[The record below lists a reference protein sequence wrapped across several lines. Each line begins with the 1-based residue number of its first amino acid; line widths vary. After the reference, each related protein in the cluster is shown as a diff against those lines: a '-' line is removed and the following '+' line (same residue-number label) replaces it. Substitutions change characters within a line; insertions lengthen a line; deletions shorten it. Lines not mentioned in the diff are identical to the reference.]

1 MRISRTVAALVSVVA
16 LCGSALADYPEKPVK
31 IVVPF
36 APGSGSDTLM
46 RIMAQKLTDSTGRPF
61 IVDNK
66 PGAGGNVGLQ
76 TVAASP
82 PDGYTLV
89 MASPSTVIN
98 PLLSKNAGYTLSE
111 FEPVATWAKTPLI
124 FLANP
129 ATGLTTLKGVIDR
142 TRANPGKLNYGSGGI
157 GLPQFMV
164 MELLKQKEKLD
175 IVHVAYRGSAPAM
188 AGLLSGQVQIAADT
202 IVLALP
208 QVQSGKLNALAIS
221 TLERSALAPNIPT
234 VAELGYPALET
245 SAFITVLAPAK
256 TPANILDKL
265 NAAIGAVLR
274 DPETVKKIRD
284 LGADPFTSTRAEF
297 SNYLA
302 AETTRWAA
310 VIRDQ
315 NIKIDE

>member
-1 MRISRTVAALVSVVA
+1 MRIHRILTALLGAAA
-16 LCGSALADYPEKPVK
+16 LCGSAHADYPEKTVR

-46 RIMAQKLTDSTGRPF
+46 RIMAQKLTDSMGRPF

-76 TVAASP
+76 MVASSP

-98 PLLSKNAGYTLSE
+98 PLLSKNTGYTLAE

-124 FLANP
+124 LLSNP
-129 ATGLTTLKGVIDR
+129 STGLTTLKGVIENA
-142 TRANPGKLNYGSGGI
+142 RANPGKLNYGSGGI

-164 MELLKQKEKLD
+164 MELLKQKEKLQM
-175 IVHVAYRGSAPAM
+175 VHVAYRGSAPAM
-188 AGLLSGQVQIAADT
+188 AALLSGQVQIAADT

-208 QVQSGKLNALAIS
+208 QVQGGKVNALAIT
-221 TLERSALAPNIPT
+221 TLERTPLAPNIPT

-245 SAFITVLAPAK
+245 SAFISVLAPAK
-256 TPANILDKL
+256 TPAIILDRL
-265 NAAIGAVLR
+265 NAAIGTVLR
-274 DPETVKKIRD
+274 DADTVKKIRD
-284 LGADPFTSTRAEF
+284 LGADPFTSTRTEF
-297 SNYLA
+297 ASYLG
-302 AETTRWAA
+302 AETSRWTA

-315 NIKIDE
+315 NIKADE